1 MARGRRERGAAL
13 GLALT
18 LCAPVPSATAGGPE
32 DAAQAREGIVET
44 VEMLPPG
51 AAVERLATEGYRL
64 KDPLLLLESAERA
77 LARAEAATDEGPL
90 LEALPHVAVA
100 LDMLHFLGS
109 DRSRRAWRPVAP
121 EDVDAAI
128 ARAEALEGD
137 LKAKIQ
143 ELQDAR
149 AAALVA
155 AQAPPPASG
164 KGRITSGAVMLTLGV
179 SGAAVAATGL
189 ILGRQAQSKV
199 DDPAIYGNVWDD
211 WDRKGRNAN
220 MVAYIGAGVAGLGL
234 AVGIPLL
241 VSGVRAKKRAT
252 QDDRAASLRVLPSL
266 NGLSLMGRF

>member
-1 MARGRRERGAAL
+1 M
-13 GLALT
+13 
-18 LCAPVPSATAGGPE
+18 
-32 DAAQAREGIVET
+32 I
-44 VEMLPPG
+44 PPG
-51 AAVERLATEGYRL
+51 AAIERLATEGYRL

-77 LARAEAATDEGPL
+77 LSRSGEGSSEAPL

-109 DRSRRAWRPVAP
+109 DRSRKAWRPVAA
-121 EDVDAAI
+121 EDVDPAI
-128 ARAEALEGD
+128 ARAEALEEE

-143 ELQDAR
+143 EIEDAR

-155 AQAPPPASG
+155 AQAPPPATG

-241 VSGVRAKKRAT
+241 VSGVRAKKRAG
-252 QDDRAASLRVLPSL
+252 QGDRAASLRLLPSP
-266 NGLSLMGRF
+266 GGVALMGRF